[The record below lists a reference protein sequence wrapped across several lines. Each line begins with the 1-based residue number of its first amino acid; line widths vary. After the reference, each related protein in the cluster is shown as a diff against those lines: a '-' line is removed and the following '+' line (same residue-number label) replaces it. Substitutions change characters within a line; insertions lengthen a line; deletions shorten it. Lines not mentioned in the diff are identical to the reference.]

1 MAKVDPEKRAA
12 IEATRQ
18 AYYARLASGEEKLP
32 VHAPPPEK
40 ARETPTPG
48 QKARMAAGTPAVPKV
63 QFKASGGM
71 VIPDGV
77 QYDDES
83 GRTHTQSGQMSR
95 GALVEDE
102 VKERE
107 IEEALEAAPRP
118 KPNEGKSIADSEQLA
133 ARNNEIYIQD
143 NWKNLSWDKMR
154 KLARS
159 LSSEN
164 VTNKAKAI
172 EIITAEIERRNS
184 PE

>member
-32 VHAPPPEK
+32 VHAPSPER

-48 QKARMAAGTPAVPKV
+48 QKARMATGKPEVPKV
-63 QFKASGGM
+63 EFKASGGM

-107 IEEALEAAPRP
+107 IEETLEAAP
-118 KPNEGKSIADSEQLA
+118 KPNQGKSIADPEQLA
-133 ARNNEIYIQD
+133 ARNEEIYIQD